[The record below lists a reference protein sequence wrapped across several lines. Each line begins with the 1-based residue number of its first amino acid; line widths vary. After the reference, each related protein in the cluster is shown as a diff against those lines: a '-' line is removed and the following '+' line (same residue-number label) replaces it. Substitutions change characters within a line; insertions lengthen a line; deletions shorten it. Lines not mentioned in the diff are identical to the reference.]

1 MALNSALSSFS
12 FGGTVVAE
20 VGTAS
25 VALNRPALESTAI
38 GAKTQSFVVG
48 VGGATANLE
57 IFYDQ
62 SSAAHTTLENNINT
76 GAAAAVAC
84 ILTLASGQTYTGDAY
99 VTSFEVTAQAGSLV
113 RANVGLQFTNIA
125 SASIIVTIA

>member
-1 MALNSALSSFS
+1 MAINAALSSFS

-25 VALNRPALESTAI
+25 ITMDRAPLESTSI
-38 GAKTQSFVVG
+38 GSKVSTFVVG
-48 VGGATANLE
+48 VGNATANLE

-62 SSAAHTTLENNINT
+62 DSAQHTALENNINT
-76 GAAAAVAC
+76 GAAAAAV
-84 ILTLASGQTYTGDAY
+84 ILTLESNNTYTGTAY

-113 RANVGLQFTNIA
+113 RANVGLQFTSAGGNVDILSIA
-125 SASIIVTIA
+125 

>member
-25 VALNRPALESTAI
+25 IAMDRAPLESTAI
-38 GAKTQSFVVG
+38 GSKTKTFIVG
-48 VGGATANLE
+48 VGGATAQLE

-62 SSAAHTTLENNINT
+62 ASAAHTTIENNLNT
-76 GAAAAVAC
+76 GAAAVAC
-84 ILTLASGQTYTGDAY
+84 ILTLDTGQTYTGNAF
-99 VTSFEVTAQAGSLV
+99 VTSFEVTAQAGNLV
-113 RANVGLQFTNIA
+113 RANVGLQFTNAAGTANIL
-125 SASIIVTIA
+125 TIA

>member
-1 MALNSALSSFS
+1 MAINSALSSFS

-25 VALNRPALESTAI
+25 IAMNRPALESTSI

-62 SSAAHTTLENNINT
+62 SSAAHTALENNVNT
-76 GAAAAVAC
+76 GSTTAACV
-84 ILTLASGQTYTGDAY
+84 LTLATGQTYTGDAF
-99 VTSFEVTAQAGSLV
+99 VTSFEVTAQAGNLV
-113 RANVGLQFTNIA
+113 RANVVLQFTNIA
-125 SASIIVTIA
+125 SAANILTIA

>member
-1 MALNSALSSFS
+1 MAINAALSSFS

-25 VALNRPALESTAI
+25 ITMDRAPLESTPI
-38 GAKTQSFVVG
+38 GSKVRTFIVG

-62 SSAAHTTLENNINT
+62 DSDAHTTLENNIN
-76 GAAAAVAC
+76 GGSAAAAVV
-84 ILTLASGQTYTGDAY
+84 LTLEANNTYTGNAF

-113 RANVGLQFTNIA
+113 RANVGLQFT
-125 SASIIVTIA
+125 SAGGNVDILTIA

>member
-25 VALNRPALESTAI
+25 IALNRPALESTAI
-38 GAKTQSFVVG
+38 GAKTQSFIVG

-62 SSAAHTTLENNINT
+62 SSAQHTALENNVNAGST
-76 GAAAAVAC
+76 TASCV
-84 ILTLASGQTYTGDAY
+84 LTLSSGQTYTGDAF

-113 RANVGLQFTNIA
+113 RANVGLQFTNLA
-125 SASIIVTIA
+125 SATNILTIA

>member
-1 MALNSALSSFS
+1 MAINSALSSFS

-25 VALNRPALESTAI
+25 VALERAPLESTAI
-38 GAKTQSFVVG
+38 GAKTRSYVVG
-48 VGGATANLE
+48 VGGATAQLE

-62 SSAAHTTLENNINT
+62 SSNQHTALENSVNT
-76 GAAAAVAC
+76 GSAAVAC
-84 ILTLASGQTYTGDAY
+84 VLTLDNNQTYTGDAF
-99 VTSFEVTAQAGSLV
+99 VTSFEVTAQAGNLV

-125 SASIIVTIA
+125 SATNIVTIA

>member
-25 VALNRPALESTAI
+25 VALERAPLESTAI
-38 GAKTQSFVVG
+38 GAKTRSYVVG
-48 VGGATANLE
+48 VGGATAQLE

-62 SSAAHTTLENNINT
+62 GSAAHTTIETNLNT
-76 GAAAAVAC
+76 GGAGASCV
-84 ILTLASGQTYTGDAY
+84 LTLDTGQTYTGTAF
-99 VTSFEVTAQAGSLV
+99 VTSFEVTAQAGNLV

-125 SASIIVTIA
+125 SASTIVTIA